1 MCSVSTAPA
10 ERTLREPQ
18 LLSVVSPMYFE
29 EDTARVFYERM
40 THTLEGLPYEL
51 VIVDDGS
58 TDRTGEILAELAAE
72 DDRLKVITLSRN
84 FGHQAALSAGLD
96 HAAGDCI
103 VMIDADLQDPP
114 ELILEMVQRWRE
126 GADVVY
132 AVREMREG
140 ETRAKLMTAKWFYS
154 LFAKLANV
162 DLTQN
167 SGDFRLMDRSA
178 LDAMLAM
185 PERNRFLRGMS
196 VWVGFT
202 QTAVSYERDARHAG
216 ETKYT
221 WGKMI
226 RFSLDAITSFSHVP
240 LQLATIVGFVC
251 SAVAFALMPLVVLA
265 RIFEVFDAGVPTL
278 LMAVLLIG
286 GIQLLCLGIVGE
298 YIGRIYDEVKGRP
311 LYIVGSR
318 KNIDVPERRGRRRGH
333 ELIRR

>member
-1 MCSVSTAPA
+1 MGDTGGFGV
-10 ERTLREPQ
+10 RELE
-18 LLSVVSPMYFE
+18 LLSVVTPMYFE
-29 EDTARVFYERM
+29 EDSAQAFYDRM
-40 THTLEGLPYEL
+40 VETLEGLPFEL
-51 VIVDDGS
+51 VVVDDGS
-58 TDRTGEILAELAAE
+58 QDRTPGILASLAE
-72 DDRLKVITLSRN
+72 IDPRLKVITLSRN

-114 ELILEMVQRWRE
+114 ELIPEMLDRWRA

-132 AVREMREG
+132 AVREQREG
-140 ETRAKLMTAKWFYS
+140 ETRAKLMTAKWFYA

-167 SGDFRLMDRSA
+167 SGDFRLMDRRA

-202 QTAVSYERDARHAG
+202 QTAVSYQRDARHAG

-221 WGKMI
+221 WKKMI

-311 LYIVGSR
+311 LYIVGAR
-318 KNIDVPERRGRRRGH
+318 RNIDVPERRGRRRGQ
-333 ELIRR
+333 ELTRR

>member
-1 MCSVSTAPA
+1 MGPA
-10 ERTLREPQ
+10 EGGERGVRELQ
-18 LLSVVSPMYFE
+18 LLSVVTPMYFE
-29 EDTARVFYERM
+29 EDTVAVFYERM
-40 THTLEGLPYEL
+40 LAALGDLPFEL
-51 VIVDDGS
+51 VVVNDGS
-58 TDRTGEILAELAAE
+58 TDRTPELLDGLAES
-72 DDRLKVITLSRN
+72 DPRVKVIHLSRN

-114 ELILEMVQRWRE
+114 ELIPKMVDAWRH
-126 GADVVY
+126 GTDVVY
-132 AVREMREG
+132 AVREEREG
-140 ETRAKLMTAKWFYS
+140 ETRAKLMTAKWFYA
-154 LFAKLANV
+154 LFAKLASV

-167 SGDFRLMDRSA
+167 SGDFRLMDRRA
-178 LDAMLAM
+178 LDAMLSM

-202 QTAVSYERDARHAG
+202 QTAISYPRDPRHAG

-221 WGKMI
+221 WKKMI
-226 RFSLDAITSFSHVP
+226 KFSLDAITSFSHVP

-251 SAVAFALMPLVVLA
+251 AAVAFCLIPLAILA

-278 LMAVLLIG
+278 LTVILLIG

-311 LYIVGSR
+311 LYVVGAR
-318 KNIDVPERRGRRRGH
+318 RNVEVPERRGRKRAGDLVRR
-333 ELIRR
+333 